1 MIFDKDA
8 TAIQQRIVF
17 SVNGAAA
24 IGHPQA
30 KKEKENYLDQHLTF
44 YFKTNVK

>member
-17 SVNGAAA
+17 SINGAAA

-30 KKEKENYLDQHLTF
+30 KKKLP
-44 YFKTNVK
+44 KTTPHILF

>member
-30 KKEKENYLDQHLTF
+30 KKEKKKLPRPTSHILF
-44 YFKTNVK
+44 

>member
-17 SVNGAAA
+17 SINGAAA

-30 KKEKENYLDQHLTF
+30 KKKKLPKPTPHILF
-44 YFKTNVK
+44 